1 MTNTKI
7 YRSILTCLA
16 CGALLCT
23 PAFTARR
30 HARPHARAHAF
41 SAQDFVNTV
50 AQEQMLQVNLS
61 RMVDTHSAN
70 RDVRELSTQITDQQ
84 TADYQDLQKVAKKLN
99 LTLPQGINKAGNHI
113 IGVQAKLYRQE
124 FDRAFLKEEAD
135 SANREADAFQ
145 DAADHATD
153 PALKQ
158 YATAQLPKV
167 KLNYEELK
175 DFARYHLNGK

>member
-30 HARPHARAHAF
+30 HARAHARAHAF

-50 AQEQMLQVNLS
+50 AQEQMMQVNLA
-61 RMVDTHSAN
+61 RMVDKHSAN
-70 RDVRELSTQITDQQ
+70 RDVRQLSTQITDQQ
-84 TADYQDLQKVAKKLN
+84 TSAYHDLQAVAKKLN
-99 LTLPQGINKAGNHI
+99 LTLPQGINKAGNRI
-113 IGVQAKLYRQE
+113 IDAQSKLYRQG
-124 FDRAFLKEEAD
+124 FNRAFLKEEAD

-145 DAADHATD
+145 EAADHAAN
-153 PALKQ
+153 PVLKQ
-158 YATAQLPKV
+158 YATAQLPIV

-175 DFARYHLNGK
+175 DFAHYHLNGK